1 MSMSMTAGGG
11 RQHTDPARD
20 GWKSSFTV
28 HVTAPRN
35 SGIRIQT
42 QSADVSV
49 IGVAERIETRTASGE
64 FVPLRGRALLGWNR
78 FVDVSRHKEVMSC
91 GRSMTRIFVG
101 AMHASGVHLQ
111 AIGCG
116 FRRLL

>member
-1 MSMSMTAGGG
+1 VSMSMTAGGG
-11 RQHTDPARD
+11 RQHTDAARD
-20 GWKSSFTV
+20 DALDCF
-28 HVTAPRN
+28 
-35 SGIRIQT
+35 SGLR
-42 QSADVSV
+42 VFRKGSV
-49 IGVAERIETRTASGE
+49 FDTLFE

-91 GRSMTRIFVG
+91 GRSMTRIFVAG
-101 AMHASGVHLQ
+101 MHASGVHLQ

>member
-1 MSMSMTAGGG
+1 VSMSVTAGRG
-11 RQHTDPARD
+11 RQHTDAAGD
-20 GWKSSFTV
+20 DALDWF
-28 HVTAPRN
+28 
-35 SGIRIQT
+35 SGFR
-42 QSADVSV
+42 VLRKG
-49 IGVAERIETRTASGE
+49 GVFDTLFK
-64 FVPLRGRALLGWNR
+64 FVPLRGLAFLGWNR

-91 GRSMTRIFVG
+91 GRSMTRIFAA